1 MLVFVNVE
9 VAVYNQGK
17 YLMIVR
23 GAVED
28 HAAGVLAFPGGGIEY
43 AEMADILEH
52 TAAREV
58 LEETGVCVES
68 IEYAECHSFTTPT
81 GTPVV
86 DIVFVCRYK
95 SGTPTISD
103 AGEVAAV
110 RWMTADDI
118 LNDPSSP
125 PWMAPSLELVERK
138 RRSLGW

>member
-9 VAVYNQGK
+9 VAVYDRGR

-23 GAVED
+23 GADED
-28 HAAGVLAFPGGGIEY
+28 HAAGVLAFPGGGIDY

-58 LEETGVCVES
+58 LEETGVAVED

-86 DIVFVCRYK
+86 DVVFVCRYK
-95 SGTPTISD
+95 SGTPTISN
-103 AGEVAAV
+103 AGEVEAV
-110 RWMTADDI
+110 RWMTTDEI

-125 PWMAPSLELVERK
+125 LWMAPSLTLVERK
-138 RRSLGW
+138 RQSLDW